1 MLMADREE
9 KQSVLRGSLNDFRNL
24 SEVSPTGHTQGFLFL
39 PVSSFVVFCF
49 LLLFNGCAAVGPDFA
64 KPAAPVAKGWIEE
77 GDSKVKTEAAEQS
90 DWWTVF
96 NDPVLNALIETA
108 LRQNLNVQAAGI
120 RILQAR
126 ARLGIAVG
134 EQYPQTQELKGGYS
148 YDRTS
153 KNAANTSGGGDL
165 KNQSVN
171 YGFNTSW
178 ELDFWGK
185 YRRGVESA
193 DASLTAS
200 VADYDNAVV
209 SLLGTVATTYI
220 QIRTYQERLE
230 VARENLEIQK
240 QALKLAE
247 SRYRN
252 GAVTELDVQQAR
264 SLLYDTESAIPGLLI
279 SLRQA
284 EDALCILLGIPPRG
298 LEEILG
304 QTGHIPGSPAEVAVG
319 IPAELLRRRPDIRSA
334 ELLAA
339 AQCAQ
344 IGIAKADLFP
354 RISLNGSFGFLASD
368 SLLTRTGG
376 SSLSDLFNWQS
387 FTMSAGPSIQWPVL
401 NYGRITNNVRLQ
413 DAKFQETL
421 VNYRNTVLT
430 AAQEVEDALVGF
442 LWSQDQVQSLDNSV
456 RAAKRAADLSLL
468 QYREGAT
475 DYTPVLDSERMLMQE
490 QEKLTQSRG
499 AVPTYL
505 VALYKALGGGWQVG
519 VGKEFVSRENLD
531 AMRKRTD
538 WGNLL
543 PPGNLPEDLS
553 PPPAADVHRLP
564 RKPDW

>member
-1 MLMADREE
+1 MLTVDGEARRFAR
-9 KQSVLRGSLNDFRNL
+9 RGSLND
-24 SEVSPTGHTQGFLFL
+24 SGDSGGVSPAARTQGFFL
-39 PVSSFVVFCF
+39 PPASAIAVFFF
-49 LLLFNGCAAVGPDFA
+49 LLLLGGCTAVGPDFV
-64 KPAAPVAKGWIEE
+64 KPTAPVAKGWIED
-77 GDSKVKTEAAEQS
+77 GDARVKTEATDYS

-96 NDPVLNALIETA
+96 NDPVLNTLIETA
-108 LRQNLNVQAAGI
+108 LLQNLNVQAAGI

-148 YDRTS
+148 FDRTS

-171 YGFNTSW
+171 YGFNTAW

-200 VADYDNAVV
+200 VADYDSALV

-220 QIRTYQERLE
+220 QIRTYQERLD
-230 VARENLEIQK
+230 VARENIEIQK
-240 QALKLAE
+240 HALKLAE

-264 SLLYDTESAIPGLLI
+264 SLLYDTESAIPGLSI

-284 EDALCILLGIPPRG
+284 EDALCILLGMPPSN

-304 QTGHIPGSPAEVAVG
+304 ATGRIPESPVDVAVG
-319 IPAELLRRRPDIRSA
+319 IPAELLRRRPDVRSA

-368 SLLTRTGG
+368 SLLTHTGG
-376 SSLSDLFNWQS
+376 SNLSDLFNWQS
-387 FTMSAGPSIQWPVL
+387 FTMSAGPSIEWPVL

-421 VNYRNTVLT
+421 INYRNSVLT

-442 LWSQDQVQSLDNSV
+442 LQSQEQVRSLDNSV

-475 DYTPVLDSERMLMQE
+475 DYTPVLDSERMLMQQ

-505 VALYKALGGGWQVG
+505 VALYKALGGGWQVR

-543 PPGNLPEDLS
+543 PPGSLPEDLS
-553 PPPAADVHRLP
+553 PPPPANVHQLP

>member
-1 MLMADREE
+1 MLMANRE
-9 KQSVLRGSLNDFRNL
+9 KKHLTWRDSLNGFGSSSGMCPAARALDFLQL
-24 SEVSPTGHTQGFLFL
+24 S
-39 PVSSFVVFCF
+39 VSSFVVFCF
-49 LLLFNGCAAVGPDFA
+49 LLSLNGCTAVGPDFV

-77 GDSKVKTEAAEQS
+77 GHSKVKTDGTNYS

-96 NDPVLNALIETA
+96 NDPVLNTLIETA
-108 LRQNLNVQAAGI
+108 MRQNLSLQAAGI

-134 EQYPQTQELKGGYS
+134 DQYPQMQELKGGYS
-148 YDRTS
+148 FDRTS
-153 KNAANTSGGGDL
+153 KNAANTAGGGDL

-171 YGFNTSW
+171 YGFNTAW

-200 VADYDNAVV
+200 VADYDNALV

-220 QIRTYQERLE
+220 QIRTYQERLD
-230 VARENLEIQK
+230 VARENLQIQE

-264 SLLYDTESAIPGLLI
+264 SLLYDTESAIPSLEI
-279 SLRQA
+279 FLRQA
-284 EDALCILLGIPPRG
+284 EDALCILLGMPPRNLG
-298 LEEILG
+298 EVLG
-304 QTGHIPGSPAEVAVG
+304 QTGRIPESPAEVAVG

-368 SLLTRTGG
+368 SLLTHTGG

-387 FTMSAGPSIQWPVL
+387 FTMSAGPSIEWPVL

-413 DAKFQETL
+413 DARFQETL
-421 VNYRNTVLT
+421 INYRNTVLT
-430 AAQEVEDALVGF
+430 AAKEVEDAMVGF
-442 LWSQDQVQSLDNSV
+442 LRSQDQVQSLDSSV

-475 DYTPVLDSERMLMQE
+475 DYTPVLDSERMLMQQ

-505 VALYKALGGGWQVG
+505 VALYKALGGGWQVRAG
-519 VGKEFVSRENLD
+519 IELVSRENLD

-538 WGNLL
+538 WGDLL
-543 PPGNLPEDLS
+543 PPASLPEDLS
-553 PPPAADVHRLP
+553 PPPPADVHRLP